1 MLISSKG
8 RYALRIMLDLAQN
21 SDGQYIPLKDMTVR
35 QNISQKYLESI
46 MVMLSK
52 NGLVEA
58 MHGKGGGYRLGKSP
72 EEYKVGDIL
81 RLTEGT
87 LAPVMCLEENAKSCE
102 RAVEC
107 QTLPLWA
114 GLNKVITEY
123 LDGISLEDIIQRSEK
138 LNYDTTGI
146 NNNTR

>member
-8 RYALRIMLDLAQN
+8 RYALRVMLDLAED
-21 SDGQYIPLKDMTVR
+21 SEGRYIPLKDITMR

-52 NGLVEA
+52 SGFVEA
-58 MHGKGGGYRLGKSP
+58 VHGKGGGYKLSREPKD
-72 EEYKVGDIL
+72 YKIGDIL

-102 RAVEC
+102 RAEEC
-107 QTLPLWA
+107 KTLSLWT
-114 GLNKVITEY
+114 GLNNVISEY
-123 LDGISLEDIIQRSEK
+123 LDGITLEDIIRENQEK
-138 LNYDTTGI
+138 A
-146 NNNTR
+146 

>member
-8 RYALRIMLDLAQN
+8 RYALRVMLDLAKN
-21 SDGQYIPLKDMTVR
+21 EDGQYIPLRDITVR

-52 NGLVEA
+52 SGFVEA
-58 MHGKGGGYRLGKSP
+58 MHGKGGGYRLSKTP
-72 EEYKVGDIL
+72 NEYKVGDIL

-87 LAPVMCLEENAKSCE
+87 LAPVMCLEENAKPCE
-102 RAVEC
+102 RAEGC

-114 GLNKVITEY
+114 GLNKVISEY
-123 LDGISLEDIIQRSEK
+123 LDGITLEDILLGK
-138 LNYDTTGI
+138 
-146 NNNTR
+146 